1 MKIYIGVLLTISITI
16 CSCTN
21 KNAQPQKLYETRDYL
36 TVTKYLDTINASL
49 QSQLDS
55 SGTYLMPYNDL
66 SHGNKRLIFFGTN
79 HVRDVNHPQFHQLTT
94 LFREMKP
101 QISFNE
107 GGQIPPDRFYPD
119 MDSAIHAN
127 GETGCLKFLS
137 DQTHIKMMNGDMD
150 DKEEF
155 AELLKTIPKD
165 QIYLYMAVER
175 FLNPYRRGH
184 FPGMTLLEAFQ
195 EKFINYL
202 EKSDFALT
210 PEEKTFQYL
219 QDLYKHYLGSDLKLE
234 ELIEIQEYY
243 LSDSGVFGKVGRATK
258 DVRDQALLKKIDDA
272 LSTYDRVF
280 VVFGASHRVA
290 VEPALKQIIEKH

>member
-1 MKIYIGVLLTISITI
+1 MKICILVSIISII
-16 CSCTN
+16 VCSCVNRNT
-21 KNAQPQKLYETRDYL
+21 QPQKLYETRDYL

-55 SGTYLMPYNDL
+55 SGTYLMPCNDL
-66 SHGNKRLIFFGTN
+66 VHGDKRLIFFGAN
-79 HVRDVNHPQFHQLTT
+79 HVRDANHPQFAQLEK

-101 QISFNE
+101 EVSFNE
-107 GGQIPPDRFYPD
+107 GGQIPYDRFYPS

-137 DQTHIKMMNGDMD
+137 DQAHIKMMNGDMD

-155 AELLKTIPKD
+155 AELLKIIPKD
-165 QIYLYMAVER
+165 QIYLYMTVER
-175 FLNPYRRGH
+175 FLNPYKQGR
-184 FPGMTLLEAFQ
+184 FPGMTLQEAFQ
-195 EKFINYL
+195 QKFINYL
-202 EKSDFALT
+202 EKSDFPLT

-219 QDLYKHYLGSDLKLE
+219 QNVYKHYLGTDL
-234 ELIEIQEYY
+234 ELDRLVEIHEYY
-243 LSDSGVFGKVGRATK
+243 LTDSGMFGKVGRATK

-290 VEPALKQIIEKH
+290 VEPALKQIIERH